1 MTAAESN
8 LRGERRIGAKRV
20 KGRTKWFSASPSM
33 YLSCSTVLISTYL
46 ITEMYINNTTIG
58 DQLAKHQ

>member
-1 MTAAESN
+1 
-8 LRGERRIGAKRV
+8 
-20 KGRTKWFSASPSM
+20 M